1 MKREKTNRALEIML
15 NLGLILDVDDQVF
28 IEALVFKNDYPKGV
42 VPCDCLHL
50 FIYFKDDE
58 TVCDKIHQIMSIDNY
73 SHHCLYRKE
82 DIDEGVDTHIQL
94 AFNL

>member
-1 MKREKTNRALEIML
+1 MKNKKINRALEIML
-15 NLGLILDVDDQVF
+15 ELGFLLDTDDQVF
-28 IEALVFKNDYPKGV
+28 IEGLVFRNDYPKGV
-42 VPCDCLHL
+42 VPCDYLHL
-50 FIYFKDDE
+50 FVYFKDDE
-58 TVCDKIHQIMSIDNY
+58 TVCDKINKIISIDNY